1 MAIQI
6 KNVTYIY
13 PKTDVGIFDVNM
25 TIKDGEI
32 LAVIGS
38 SGSGKTTL
46 LKLIAGILMPRKGA
60 ILLDGKDVTPLP
72 AKDRQLGIV
81 FQSYA
86 LFPHMT
92 AWQNI
97 SYPLKVRKV
106 PIAERRR
113 LAEEALERVGLK
125 GFADRHPLTLSGG
138 QQQRIALARALIFQ
152 PKALLLDEPLS
163 ALDAGLRGEMR
174 DEIQRLQREY
184 HIATMHITHDQEEAL
199 SMADRIAVMES
210 GKVIQLAPPQE
221 LYDFPV
227 TRSVARFVGKSNL
240 WEGIV
245 RSPKSV
251 EVPFG
256 ELKTAPHSYPV
267 GNNVGVMVRPER
279 IRIGAHPD
287 NTNTV
292 RGVVKRDRFMGSV
305 RLFDEVYRHPQG
317 EWFVIHQLTIAF
329 LVNTNL
335 IKDVPQSWSDLLKP
349 EYKKSIVYLDPRS
362 TGQGQ
367 VLSFAA
373 NFAAGGDMNNVQ
385 PGIEFLAKMHEAGNV
400 LRVEGTTPYAKF
412 VKGEIPIWIGYEND
426 GLKAKY
432 KDGLGDAIA
441 VVIPQEATVA
451 APYAISLVKG
461 GPNPNAGKLWLNFIM
476 TNEGQTTFAEGFVRP
491 SVPGVELPA
500 DIKSRFP
507 STPQLR
513 PLDLHQAAARKPD
526 INEGWS
532 KAILGQ

>member
-1 MAIQI
+1 MTIQI
-6 KNVTYIY
+6 KNVTYTY
-13 PKTDVGIFDVNM
+13 PRTDVGVFDVNM

-106 PIAERRR
+106 PLAERRR
-113 LAEEALERVGLK
+113 LAKEALERVGLK
-125 GFADRHPLTLSGG
+125 GFEDRYPLTLSGG

-184 HIATMHITHDQEEAL
+184 HIATVHITHDQEEAL

-210 GKVIQLAPPQE
+210 GKVTQLAPPRE
-221 LYDFPV
+221 LYDSPV

-240 WEGIV
+240 WEGFV
-245 RSPKSV
+245 RSHRSV

-267 GNNVGVMVRPER
+267 GSNVGVLVRPEHV
-279 IRIGAHPD
+279 RIGAHPD
-287 NTNTV
+287 NVNTV

-305 RLFDEVYRHPQG
+305 RLYDIVVGNSVIMGETNIRDDIDVVYIPPG
-317 EWFVIHQLTIAF
+317 DIQLI
-329 LVNTNL
+329 
-335 IKDVPQSWSDLLKP
+335 
-349 EYKKSIVYLDPRS
+349 
-362 TGQGQ
+362 
-367 VLSFAA
+367 
-373 NFAAGGDMNNVQ
+373 GD
-385 PGIEFLAKMHEAGNV
+385 
-400 LRVEGTTPYAKF
+400 
-412 VKGEIPIWIGYEND
+412 
-426 GLKAKY
+426 
-432 KDGLGDAIA
+432 
-441 VVIPQEATVA
+441 
-451 APYAISLVKG
+451 
-461 GPNPNAGKLWLNFIM
+461 
-476 TNEGQTTFAEGFVRP
+476 
-491 SVPGVELPA
+491 
-500 DIKSRFP
+500 
-507 STPQLR
+507 
-513 PLDLHQAAARKPD
+513 
-526 INEGWS
+526 
-532 KAILGQ
+532 

>member
-6 KNVTYIY
+6 KNVTYTY
-13 PKTDVGIFDVNM
+13 AKTDVGVFNVNM
-25 TIKDGEI
+25 AIKDGEI

-46 LKLIAGILMPRKGA
+46 LKLIAGILIPRKGA

-106 PIAERRR
+106 PIGERRR
-113 LAEEALERVGLK
+113 LAIEALERVGLK
-125 GFADRHPLTLSGG
+125 GFEDRHPLTLSGG

-221 LYDFPV
+221 LYDFPA

-240 WEGIV
+240 WEGVV
-245 RSPKSV
+245 RSHKSV
-251 EVPFG
+251 KVPFG
-256 ELKTAPHSYPV
+256 ELTTAPHSYPV
-267 GNNVGVMVRPER
+267 GNKVGVLVRPER
-279 IRIGAHPD
+279 VRIGAHPD
-287 NTNTV
+287 NINTV

-305 RLFDEVYRHPQG
+305 RLFDIVIGKSVIMG
-317 EWFVIHQLTIAF
+317 ETGIRDCIDAVHIPPDSIQLI
-329 LVNTNL
+329 
-335 IKDVPQSWSDLLKP
+335 
-349 EYKKSIVYLDPRS
+349 
-362 TGQGQ
+362 
-367 VLSFAA
+367 
-373 NFAAGGDMNNVQ
+373 GD
-385 PGIEFLAKMHEAGNV
+385 
-400 LRVEGTTPYAKF
+400 
-412 VKGEIPIWIGYEND
+412 
-426 GLKAKY
+426 
-432 KDGLGDAIA
+432 
-441 VVIPQEATVA
+441 
-451 APYAISLVKG
+451 
-461 GPNPNAGKLWLNFIM
+461 
-476 TNEGQTTFAEGFVRP
+476 
-491 SVPGVELPA
+491 
-500 DIKSRFP
+500 
-507 STPQLR
+507 
-513 PLDLHQAAARKPD
+513 
-526 INEGWS
+526 
-532 KAILGQ
+532 

>member
-6 KNVTYIY
+6 KNVTYTY
-13 PKTDVGIFDVNM
+13 PKTDVGVFDVNM

-106 PIAERRR
+106 PITERRR

-240 WEGIV
+240 WEGVV
-245 RSPKSV
+245 RSHKSV
-251 EVPFG
+251 KVPFG

-267 GNNVGVMVRPER
+267 GNNVGVLVRPER
-279 IRIGAHPD
+279 VRIGAHPD

-305 RLFDEVYRHPQG
+305 RLFDIVIGKSVIMG
-317 EWFVIHQLTIAF
+317 ETGIRGSIDAVHIPPDSIQLI
-329 LVNTNL
+329 
-335 IKDVPQSWSDLLKP
+335 
-349 EYKKSIVYLDPRS
+349 
-362 TGQGQ
+362 
-367 VLSFAA
+367 
-373 NFAAGGDMNNVQ
+373 GD
-385 PGIEFLAKMHEAGNV
+385 
-400 LRVEGTTPYAKF
+400 
-412 VKGEIPIWIGYEND
+412 
-426 GLKAKY
+426 
-432 KDGLGDAIA
+432 
-441 VVIPQEATVA
+441 
-451 APYAISLVKG
+451 
-461 GPNPNAGKLWLNFIM
+461 
-476 TNEGQTTFAEGFVRP
+476 
-491 SVPGVELPA
+491 
-500 DIKSRFP
+500 
-507 STPQLR
+507 
-513 PLDLHQAAARKPD
+513 
-526 INEGWS
+526 
-532 KAILGQ
+532 

>member
-6 KNVTYIY
+6 KNVTYTY
-13 PKTDVGIFDVNM
+13 PRTDVGVFDVNM

-72 AKDRQLGIV
+72 ARDRQLGIV

-106 PIAERRR
+106 PLAERRR
-113 LAEEALERVGLK
+113 LAIEALERVGLK
-125 GFADRHPLTLSGG
+125 GFEDRYPLTLSGG

-174 DEIQRLQREY
+174 DEIKRLQREY
-184 HIATMHITHDQEEAL
+184 HIAMVHITHDQEEAL

-210 GKVIQLAPPQE
+210 GKVIQLAPPRE

-240 WEGIV
+240 WEGFA
-245 RSPKSV
+245 RSRTSV

-256 ELKTAPHSYPV
+256 ELKTAPHSYPA
-267 GNNVGVMVRPER
+267 GSNVAVLVRPEH

-287 NTNTV
+287 NVNTI
-292 RGVVKRDRFMGSV
+292 RGVVKRDRFLGSV
-305 RLFDEVYRHPQG
+305 RLYDIVVG
-317 EWFVIHQLTIAF
+317 
-329 LVNTNL
+329 
-335 IKDVPQSWSDLLKP
+335 
-349 EYKKSIVYLDPRS
+349 KSV
-362 TGQGQ
+362 
-367 VLSFAA
+367 
-373 NFAAGGDMNNVQ
+373 
-385 PGIEFLAKMHEAGNV
+385 
-400 LRVEGTTPYAKF
+400 
-412 VKGEIPIWIGYEND
+412 
-426 GLKAKY
+426 
-432 KDGLGDAIA
+432 
-441 VVIPQEATVA
+441 
-451 APYAISLVKG
+451 
-461 GPNPNAGKLWLNFIM
+461 
-476 TNEGQTTFAEGFVRP
+476 
-491 SVPGVELPA
+491 
-500 DIKSRFP
+500 
-507 STPQLR
+507 
-513 PLDLHQAAARKPD
+513 
-526 INEGWS
+526 
-532 KAILGQ
+532 ILGETGIRDEIDVVHIPPDDIQLIGD

>member
-6 KNVTYIY
+6 KNVTYTY
-13 PKTDVGIFDVNM
+13 PKTDVGVFDVNM

-86 LFPHMT
+86 LFPHMM

-227 TRSVARFVGKSNL
+227 TCSVARFVGKSNL
-240 WEGIV
+240 WEGVV
-245 RSPKSV
+245 RSHKSV
-251 EVPFG
+251 KVPFG

-267 GNNVGVMVRPER
+267 GNNVGVLVRPER
-279 IRIGAHPD
+279 VRIGAHPD

-305 RLFDEVYRHPQG
+305 RLFDIVIGKSVIMG
-317 EWFVIHQLTIAF
+317 ETGIRDSIDAVHIPPDSIQLI
-329 LVNTNL
+329 
-335 IKDVPQSWSDLLKP
+335 
-349 EYKKSIVYLDPRS
+349 
-362 TGQGQ
+362 
-367 VLSFAA
+367 
-373 NFAAGGDMNNVQ
+373 GD
-385 PGIEFLAKMHEAGNV
+385 
-400 LRVEGTTPYAKF
+400 
-412 VKGEIPIWIGYEND
+412 
-426 GLKAKY
+426 
-432 KDGLGDAIA
+432 
-441 VVIPQEATVA
+441 
-451 APYAISLVKG
+451 
-461 GPNPNAGKLWLNFIM
+461 
-476 TNEGQTTFAEGFVRP
+476 
-491 SVPGVELPA
+491 
-500 DIKSRFP
+500 
-507 STPQLR
+507 
-513 PLDLHQAAARKPD
+513 
-526 INEGWS
+526 
-532 KAILGQ
+532 